1 MKLDDLNRLLYNP
14 AWTGRL
20 LHFFISG
27 ASGSKSQK
35 IKFELL
41 YLAHPFLYDEVILNR
56 LVSSTKRTSLS
67 SLLRDEKIRLRLIGM
82 ASKVES
88 FREITNKS
96 IVSSGSYIEFCE
108 GGYVRSR
115 EPLDYSKYGDLPELR
130 PYFKAAQN
138 LGLILAKEKHLEVL
152 LKIGV

>member
-20 LHFFISG
+20 LHFFLSG
-27 ASGSKSQK
+27 ASLSKGKK

-41 YLAHPFLYDEVILNR
+41 FLALPLLYDEVILKR
-56 LVSSTKRTSLS
+56 LTSANGRTSLS
-67 SLLRDEKIRLRLIGM
+67 RLLKDEGIRLRLIGIG
-82 ASKVES
+82 SKVEA
-88 FREITNKS
+88 FKETTNKS
-96 IVSSGSYIEFCE
+96 IVSAGNFIEFSE
-108 GGYVRSR
+108 GGYVRAT
-115 EPLDYSKYGDLPELR
+115 EILHYSKDSGSPVKM

-138 LGLILAKEKHLEVL
+138 LGLILAKEDHLEAI